1 MSLRRSPGLG
11 QHKYNAVRIEVDG
24 HKFASKREASH
35 YQELKLFERAGDIH
49 GLKLQPKFWF
59 MHQSGEY
66 LKIRSKGYPN
76 GRRVSYIADFEFV
89 RNNKRVVQDV
99 KGFDTDVSRLKR
111 SMMELFHGI
120 QVEVV
125 K

>member
-1 MSLRRSPGLG
+1 MSFRRSPGLG

-76 GRRVSYIADFEFV
+76 G
-89 RNNKRVVQDV
+89 KRFVQDV